1 MALHQRKESMKKGKT
16 QSTGSSADQEGCFEI
31 ILASSSP
38 RRRQILRNA
47 GIRFRSVPGDVVE
60 GPRHP
65 GERRSA
71 YAMRLALQKARSVV
85 ADVPPKAV
93 ILAADTIV
101 CVGGRILGKPR
112 SRGEA
117 RRMLRLLSGRSHWV
131 VTGVALICPAAHQTL
146 HWSEC
151 TRVTFSRLSEK
162 NIEAY
167 LDSGEPFD
175 KAGAYAVQGLASKFV
190 TRIEGCYFNVMGLP
204 IASVSRALRRI
215 AEDRCK

>member
-1 MALHQRKESMKKGKT
+1 MEKGRT
-16 QSTGSSADQEGCFEI
+16 QSTKSSRDQEGRLEI

-47 GIRFRSVPGDVVE
+47 GIRFRSMPGEVVE
-60 GPRHP
+60 GPRRS

-71 YAMRLALQKARSVV
+71 YAIRLALKKARSVV
-85 ADVPPKAV
+85 ADVSPDAV

-101 CVGGRILGKPR
+101 CVGGKILGKPR

-131 VTGVALICPAAHQTL
+131 ITGVALICHATHRSL
-146 HWSEC
+146 RWSER
-151 TRVTFSRLSEK
+151 TRVTFSPLSETD
-162 NIEAY
+162 IESY
-167 LDSGEPFD
+167 IDSGEPFD

-204 IASVSRALRRI
+204 VASVSEALRRI
-215 AEDRCK
+215 AAGRLK

>member
-1 MALHQRKESMKKGKT
+1 MKKART
-16 QSTGSSADQEGCFEI
+16 QSTESPEEQEGRFEVV
-31 ILASSSP
+31 LASSSP

-47 GIRFRSVPGDVVE
+47 GIRFRTKASHVVE
-60 GPRHP
+60 GPRRVR
-65 GERRSA
+65 ERRSA
-71 YAMRLALQKARSVV
+71 YAIRLAMEKARSVV
-85 ADVPPKAV
+85 AGVSPGVV

-101 CVGGRILGKPR
+101 CVGGRILGKPS

-131 VTGVALICPAAHQTL
+131 ITGVALICPDTRQSFR
-146 HWSEC
+146 WSER
-151 TRVTFSRLSEK
+151 TRVTFSRLSKK

-167 LDSGEPFD
+167 IDSGEPFD

-204 IASVSRALRRI
+204 IASVSRELKRISEGRR
-215 AEDRCK
+215 K